1 MDIQS
6 VLKHMSQYWEVYQYV
21 AENGAGSMEDIKSY
35 LIEQCH
41 KPESTARGNISAIK
55 DSPLFKITEG
65 YVMLDDNAGLKLEE
79 ILEYI
84 FEWSYKDARHEE
96 IKELKEKIEQAER
109 RENSQKDTLKE
120 KETEWKQKEL
130 QYKEKLSK
138 QKEQHQGQMETLK
151 KKHQAQG
158 AMLEKQ
164 LELLQSQN
172 MDLQCSQKT
181 LLLMPLGVN
190 PEQVGFYQDAMFP
203 MSDRHPTVDETKRL
217 MDTYV
222 AKTFNG
228 DTKKGHCELNL
239 HNWRWRIVD
248 GFFSGKVIDAMW
260 ERMGAFKTWAH
271 RYWPHKNMITVE
283 KLLQMTDKT
292 STEKYALYLLCRDNF
307 SLEQKELI
315 HLAQEAGIHADF
327 TIQLLEDYHI
337 SKKTKEKFWEAL
349 QLAKDDS
356 EYRMRWTFTQELLEH
371 KWHIRQDYCG
381 QMCDYELEPV
391 EDFNNMQ
398 KKLKEHI
405 SQLKKSKN

>member
-21 AENGAGSMEDIKSY
+21 AENGPSLVENIKSY
-35 LIEQCH
+35 LIDQCH
-41 KPESTARGNISAIK
+41 KPESTARGNVAAIK
-55 DSPLFKITEG
+55 DSPLFKVTDG
-65 YVMLDDNAGLKLEE
+65 YVMLDDKTGLQLEE

-84 FEWSYKDARHEE
+84 FEWSYRDERHEE
-96 IKELKEKIEQAER
+96 IKNLKEDVKKAEK
-109 RENSQKDTLKE
+109 REKSQKDSLKKKESEWNLKE
-120 KETEWKQKEL
+120 Q
-130 QYKEKLSK
+130 QYNEKLSNLEK
-138 QKEQHQGQMETLK
+138 QHREQVDKLEE
-151 KKHQAQG
+151 KHRLQIEKLQ
-158 AMLEKQ
+158 KQ

-190 PEQVGFYQDAMFP
+190 PEQVGFYQDSMFP

-222 AKTFNG
+222 AKTFNC
-228 DTKKGHCELNL
+228 DTKKEHCELNL

-260 ERMGAFKTWAH
+260 ERMGPFKTWAY

-292 STEKYALYLLCRDNF
+292 STEKYALYLLCRDKF
-307 SLEQKELI
+307 SSEQKELI

-356 EYRMRWTFTQELLEH
+356 EYRMRWTFVQELLEH

-381 QMCDYELEPV
+381 QMSDYELVPV
-391 EDFNNMQ
+391 DDFNNMQ

>member
-21 AENGAGSMEDIKSY
+21 AENGVASMEDIKSY

-41 KPESTARGNISAIK
+41 KPESTARGNVAAIK
-55 DSPLFKITEG
+55 DSPLFKVTDG
-65 YVMLDDNAGLKLEE
+65 YVMLDEKTGLQLEG

-84 FEWSYKDARHEE
+84 FEWSYRDERHEE
-96 IKELKEKIEQAER
+96 IKTLKEDIKKAEK
-109 RENSQKDTLKE
+109 REKSQKDSLKKKEDEWNLKE
-120 KETEWKQKEL
+120 Q
-130 QYKEKLSK
+130 QYNEKLSNLEK
-138 QKEQHQGQMETLK
+138 QHQEQVDKLEE
-151 KKHQAQG
+151 KHRMQIEKLQ
-158 AMLEKQ
+158 KQ

-181 LLLMPLGVN
+181 LLLTPLGVS
-190 PEQVGFYQDAMFP
+190 PGKFGFYHDPMFP

-228 DTKKGHCELNL
+228 DTKKEHCELNL
-239 HNWRWRIVD
+239 HNWRWRVVD

-260 ERMGAFKTWAH
+260 ERMGPFKTRAH
-271 RYWPHKNMITVE
+271 RYWPHKNIFTVE

-292 STEKYALYLLCRDNF
+292 STEKYALYLLCRDKF
-307 SLEQKELI
+307 SPEQKELI

-356 EYRMRWTFTQELLEH
+356 EYRMRWTFVQELLEH

-381 QMCDYELEPV
+381 QMCDYELVPV
-391 EDFNNMQ
+391 DDFNNMQ

>member
-21 AENGAGSMEDIKSY
+21 AENGPSLVENIKSY
-35 LIEQCH
+35 LIDQCH
-41 KPESTARGNISAIK
+41 KPESTARGNVAAIK
-55 DSPLFKITEG
+55 DSPLFKVTDG
-65 YVMLDDNAGLKLEE
+65 YVMLDDTASLQLEE

-84 FEWSYKDARHEE
+84 FEWSYKDERHEE
-96 IKELKEKIEQAER
+96 IKTLKEDIKKAEK
-109 RENSQKDTLKE
+109 REKSQKDSLKKKEAEWNLKE
-120 KETEWKQKEL
+120 Q
-130 QYKEKLSK
+130 QYNEKLSN
-138 QKEQHQGQMETLK
+138 
-151 KKHQAQG
+151 
-158 AMLEKQ
+158 LEKQ
-164 LELLQSQN
+164 CREQVDKLEEMHRLQIEKLQKQMELLQSQN

-181 LLLMPLGVN
+181 LLLAPLGVS
-190 PEQVGFYQDAMFP
+190 PGKVGFYHDAMFP

-217 MDTYV
+217 IDTYV
-222 AKTFNG
+222 AKTFSG
-228 DTKKGHCELNL
+228 DTKKEHCELNL
-239 HNWRWRIVD
+239 HNWRWRVVD
-248 GFFSGKVIDAMW
+248 GFFSGKVIDGMW
-260 ERMGAFKTWAH
+260 ERMGLFKTWAY
-271 RYWPHKNMITVE
+271 RYWPHKNIITVE

-307 SLEQKELI
+307 SQEQKELI

-356 EYRMRWTFTQELLEH
+356 EYRIRRTFAQELLEH
-371 KWHIRQDYCG
+371 KWHIRESYCG
-381 QMCDYELEPV
+381 QMCDFELVPV
-391 EDFNNMQ
+391 EDFKNMQ

>member
-21 AENGAGSMEDIKSY
+21 AENGPSLVENIKSY
-35 LIEQCH
+35 LIDQCH
-41 KPESTARGNISAIK
+41 KPESTARGNVAAIK
-55 DSPLFKITEG
+55 DSPLFKMTDG
-65 YVMLDDNAGLKLEE
+65 YVMLDDKAGLQLEE

-84 FEWSYKDARHEE
+84 FEWSYRDDRHEE
-96 IKELKEKIEQAER
+96 IKTLKEDVKKAEK
-109 RENSQKDTLKE
+109 REKSQKD
-120 KETEWKQKEL
+120 
-130 QYKEKLSK
+130 S
-138 QKEQHQGQMETLK
+138 LK
-151 KKHQAQG
+151 KKEAEWNLKEQQYNERLADQEKRHREQVDKLEEKHQIQIEK
-158 AMLEKQ
+158 LQKQ

-181 LLLMPLGVN
+181 LLLTPLGVN
-190 PEQVGFYQDAMFP
+190 PEQVGFYQDSMFP

-222 AKTFNG
+222 AKAFNG
-228 DTKKGHCELNL
+228 DTKKMHCELNL

-260 ERMGAFKTWAH
+260 ERMGPFKTWAH

-307 SLEQKELI
+307 SPEQKELI

-337 SKKTKEKFWEAL
+337 SKKTKDKFWEAL

-381 QMCDYELEPV
+381 QMCDFELVPV

>member
-21 AENGAGSMEDIKSY
+21 AENGPSLVENIKSY
-35 LIEQCH
+35 LIDQCH
-41 KPESTARGNISAIK
+41 KPESTARGNVAAIK
-55 DSPLFKITEG
+55 DSPLFKMTDG
-65 YVMLDDNAGLKLEE
+65 YVMLDEKTGLQLEG

-84 FEWSYKDARHEE
+84 FEWSYRDERHEE
-96 IKELKEKIEQAER
+96 IKTLKEDIKKAEK
-109 RENSQKDTLKE
+109 REKSQKDSLKKKEAEWNLKE
-120 KETEWKQKEL
+120 Q
-130 QYKEKLSK
+130 QYNEKLSN
-138 QKEQHQGQMETLK
+138 
-151 KKHQAQG
+151 
-158 AMLEKQ
+158 LEKQ
-164 LELLQSQN
+164 HREQVDKLEEKHQMQMEKLQKQLQLLQSQN

-181 LLLMPLGVN
+181 LLLTPLGVN
-190 PEQVGFYQDAMFP
+190 PEQVGFYQDSMFP

-228 DTKKGHCELNL
+228 DTKKEHCELNL
-239 HNWRWRIVD
+239 HNWRWRVVD
-248 GFFSGKVIDAMW
+248 GFLSGKVIDAMW
-260 ERMGAFKTWAH
+260 DRMGPFKTWAH
-271 RYWPHKNMITVE
+271 RYWPHKNIITVE

-307 SLEQKELI
+307 SQEQKELI

-356 EYRMRWTFTQELLEH
+356 EYRMRWTFVQELLEH

-381 QMCDYELEPV
+381 QMCDFELVPV

>member
-1 MDIQS
+1 M
-6 VLKHMSQYWEVYQYV
+6 
-21 AENGAGSMEDIKSY
+21 
-35 LIEQCH
+35 
-41 KPESTARGNISAIK
+41 
-55 DSPLFKITEG
+55 
-65 YVMLDDNAGLKLEE
+65 
-79 ILEYI
+79 
-84 FEWSYKDARHEE
+84 
-96 IKELKEKIEQAER
+96 
-109 RENSQKDTLKE
+109 
-120 KETEWKQKEL
+120 
-130 QYKEKLSK
+130 
-138 QKEQHQGQMETLK
+138 
-151 KKHQAQG
+151 
-158 AMLEKQ
+158 
-164 LELLQSQN
+164 ELLQSQN

-181 LLLMPLGVN
+181 LLLTPLGVN
-190 PEQVGFYQDAMFP
+190 PEQVGFYQDSMFP

-228 DTKKGHCELNL
+228 DTKKVHCELNL
-239 HNWRWRIVD
+239 HNWCWRIVD

-260 ERMGAFKTWAH
+260 ERIGPFKTWAH

-356 EYRMRWTFTQELLEH
+356 EYRMRWTFAQELLEH
-371 KWHIRQDYCG
+371 KWYIRQDYCG
-381 QMCDYELEPV
+381 QMCDYELVPV